1 MVRDEALKILREV
14 FGHERFRAEQQSVIA
29 HVAEGRNALAVM
41 PTGSGKSLCYQ
52 IPALMRTGTAIVV
65 SPLIAL
71 MNDQVRALKESGIA
85 AGALN
90 SATPAKQKR
99 ATLRSARDGTLKLL
113 YLAPERLM
121 MSGTLEL
128 LNTIERALFAIDE
141 AHCISQWGHDFRP
154 EYLDLQHLQGW
165 YPETPRIALTAT
177 ADGPTRREIETS
189 LALERS
195 FVSGLDRPNIHYAIV
210 EKHNPNRQLAQ
221 FIEEHHAN
229 ESGIVYCL
237 SRRKTDK
244 TAQWLRERGH
254 RALAY
259 HAGMDTKQRNAHQEA
274 FAADEVNVMVAT
286 IAFGMGIDK
295 PDVRFV
301 AHLDLPKTIESY
313 YQETG
318 RAGRDGKPADAWMC
332 YGLGDVAIVRHMVE
346 HSDAPQ
352 ERKRIETRKLNS
364 MLGLCEVTTCRREA
378 LLAYFDDHTVS
389 NCGRCDNCE
398 NPAAAW
404 DATEAARKMLSCIYR
419 TGGRFGAGHLVDV
432 LRGKDTAKVRRWTHD
447 QVSTFGIGADLDAR
461 TWHAV
466 LRQLVARALAE
477 VDVDGHGAVKLNA
490 ASRTVLRGECAVTL
504 RRHAQSERARAG
516 RGTRATRGASTR
528 RTRAKGANAEVQ
540 EQSGAQAQRPRHEHM
555 LEVVRKH
562 RRTLARERQIAPYNH
577 LSQRDDRGDGGAG
590 TRNPRGVRKAAGR
603 GQGEARA
610 IRSIVHRGDATGG
623 QPCAHRRRRRAA
635 GVTSGNHTKKRRR
648 SSYRSSTTC
657 LAGMTQR
664 IIAQ

>member
-1 MVRDEALKILREV
+1 MAEDEALRILREV
-14 FGHERFRAEQQSVIA
+14 FGHEQFRAEQQSVIG
-29 HVAEGRNALAVM
+29 HVADGGSALAVM

-52 IPALMRTGTAIVV
+52 IPALMRTGTTVVV

-71 MNDQVRALKESGIA
+71 MNDQVRALKESGVA

-90 SATPAKQKR
+90 SATPAGEKR
-99 ATLRSARDGTLKLL
+99 ATLRRAHEGTLKLL

-121 MSGTLEL
+121 MSGTLKL
-128 LNTIERALFAIDE
+128 LDKIRPALFAIDE

-154 EYLDLQHLQGW
+154 EYLDLKRLQGW

-177 ADGPTRREIETS
+177 ADGPTRREIETA

-195 FVSGLDRPNIHYAIV
+195 FVSGFDRPNIHYAIV
-210 EKHNPNRQLAQ
+210 EKRSPNRQLAQ
-221 FIEEHHAN
+221 FIEDRHAD

-237 SRRKTDK
+237 SRRKTEK

-259 HAGMDTKQRNAHQEA
+259 HAGMDTEQRNAHQEA

-318 RAGRDGKPADAWMC
+318 RAGRDGRPAEAWMC

-346 HSDAPQ
+346 HSEAPE

-378 LLAYFDDHTVS
+378 LLAYFDDDSVS
-389 NCGRCDNCE
+389 HCGRCDNCD
-398 NPAAAW
+398 NPAPAW
-404 DATEAARKMLSCIYR
+404 DATEAARKMLSCVYR

-432 LRGKDTAKVRRWTHD
+432 LRGRDTAKVRRWKHD

-477 VDVDGHGAVKLNA
+477 VDVDGHGAVKLNE
-490 ASRTVLRGECAVTL
+490 ASRTVLRGECTVTL
-504 RRHAQSERARAG
+504 RRHTQSEPARTRVAG
-516 RGTRATRGASTR
+516 RASTKRTRATGA
-528 RTRAKGANAEVQ
+528 KAEVKQ
-540 EQSGAQAQRPRHEHM
+540 QSPAQAQRPRHEHM

-562 RRTLARERQIAPYNH
+562 RRALAREKQIAPYIIFHNATIEAMAEQEPET
-577 LSQRDDRGDGGAG
+577 LEEFAKLPGVGKEKLARYGASFIEAM
-590 TRNPRGVRKAAGR
+590 RQAGKPVCR
-603 GQGEARA
+603 
-610 IRSIVHRGDATGG
+610 
-623 QPCAHRRRRRAA
+623 
-635 GVTSGNHTKKRRR
+635 
-648 SSYRSSTTC
+648 
-657 LAGMTQR
+657 
-664 IIAQ
+664 